1 MLFAAALFLGLSR
14 LAAAEGV
21 PIEFTGTSCPAYG
34 PPDGPIGITDRYCYS
49 FHAVAGE
56 QVLGS
61 CSASGVGPYGDAYPM
76 SCTVLIAP
84 AGADR
89 AAVQGAHAV
98 YHAPQSGEYVAK
110 TVYFGRQTFFATEDF
125 NLTQLS
131 LPTCTSDATSL
142 CLAGWRFRVTADWE
156 TADGR
161 SGHGSAVALTDE
173 GGSFTFFD
181 PANIE
186 LVVKVHDAC
195 GLVDKWWVFA
205 GGLTDVR
212 VLLTVTDTRPGVV
225 FEDVREP
232 ARRPV
237 PADSGHGSPSLP
249 LTPKQRNE
257 P

>member
-1 MLFAAALFLGLSR
+1 MLFAAALFLALSR

-21 PIEFTGTSCPAYG
+21 PIVHTPTSCPAYG
-34 PPDGPIGITDRYCYS
+34 PPDGPFGITDRYCSS

-56 QVLGS
+56 RILGS
-61 CSASGVGPYGDAYPM
+61 CSASGVGPYGAYPM

-98 YHAPQSGEYVAK
+98 YTAPQSGEYVAK
-110 TVYFGRQTFFATEDF
+110 TVYFGRQTFFANEEF
-125 NLTQLS
+125 NLVRLS
-131 LPTCTSDATSL
+131 LPTCTADATSL

-173 GGSFTFFD
+173 SGSFTFFD

-195 GLVDKWWVFA
+195 GLSGKWWVFA
-205 GGLTDVR
+205 GGLTDVQ
-212 VLLTVTDTRPGVV
+212 VSLTVTDTAPGGSSKTYVN
-225 FEDVREP
+225 P
-232 ARRPV
+232 LGV
-237 PADSGHGSPSLP
+237 PFQPIQDTAALP
-249 LTPKQRNE
+249 CP
-257 P
+257 

>member
-14 LAAAEGV
+14 LAGAEGV
-21 PIEFTGTSCPAYG
+21 PIEYTGTHCPAYG

-61 CSASGVGPYGDAYPM
+61 CSASGVSSYGPYPM

-110 TVYFGRQTFFATEDF
+110 TVYFGRQTFFGVTEGF

-131 LPTCTSDATSL
+131 LPTCTSDETSL
-142 CLAGWRFRVTADWE
+142 CLSGWRFRVTADWE
-156 TADGR
+156 TTDGR
-161 SGHGSAVALTDE
+161 SGHGSAVPLTDE
-173 GGSFTFFD
+173 SGSFTFFD

-186 LVVKVHDAC
+186 LVVKVHEAC
-195 GLVDKWWVFA
+195 GLNDRWWVFA

-212 VLLTVTDTRPGVV
+212 VSLTVADTAPGGSSKTYVN
-225 FEDVREP
+225 P
-232 ARRPV
+232 LGV
-237 PADSGHGSPSLP
+237 PFPPIQDTAALP
-249 LTPKQRNE
+249 CP
-257 P
+257 